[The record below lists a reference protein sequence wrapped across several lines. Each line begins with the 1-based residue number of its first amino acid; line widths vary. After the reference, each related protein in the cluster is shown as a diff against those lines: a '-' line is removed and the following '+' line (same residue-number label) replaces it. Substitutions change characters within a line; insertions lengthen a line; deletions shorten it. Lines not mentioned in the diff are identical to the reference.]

1 MEPEEGGGRGEVKK
15 GCWDDGR
22 VGERGAGVMRR
33 VMGDGVNSRKG
44 GERWSAAEG
53 EGVT

>member
-1 MEPEEGGGRGEVKK
+1 MEPEEGGEKVKK
-15 GCWDDGR
+15 GCWDDRG

-33 VMGDGVNSRKG
+33 VMGDGVNSRRG

>member
-1 MEPEEGGGRGEVKK
+1 MTEGLGGG
-15 GCWDDGR
+15 
-22 VGERGAGVMRR
+22 GARVMRR
-33 VMGDGVNSRKG
+33 VMGDGVNSRRG